1 MQHLLLILLYSA
13 AQIALGLYIGRRVR
27 GTSDFFV
34 AGRRLGPGLLFATLL
49 AANIGAGSTLNAA
62 GLGYR
67 YGVSVWWWV
76 GSAGIGSL
84 VLAFTVGPRIRRLAA
99 QYDLRTVGDFL
110 EWRYD
115 ARVRGAITA
124 LLWVGTLF
132 LLAGQLKAI
141 AFTLNAIIGIPT
153 QVASVIGGLVITA
166 YFAAGGLMASAAVNV
181 VQLVV
186 KMIGFAIALPL
197 ALATVGGL
205 EGLRAALPDPAW
217 WRFTQNGPA
226 GWVYLAMLA
235 PPFIVSPGLLQK
247 LYAARDDRAVR
258 LGVGLNAIGLLVFA
272 IIPPLLGMV
281 ARIRHPGLVETDSA
295 LPLLFVHDLPPLVG
309 SLALAALFSAEVSA
323 ADAVLFML
331 TTSLSQDLY
340 RRFVDRSASD
350 RRILTVTR
358 WTAIVSG
365 TLGVLLANMIPTLL
379 TALSIFYTLMGVSL
393 FVPVIAGLYNRNAR
407 TPEAL
412 AAILAGVASV
422 VAVQLVMGDR
432 GIGGLTPSMLG
443 LASACLAWLIV
454 TLLRPRD
461 SRRAA

>member
-340 RRFVDRSASD
+340 RRFVDPSASD